1 MGKLAIRGGTPV
13 RKAPWPPWPVYD
25 DREITALTEVVRSR
39 NWGGYPEPNYR
50 AAKFARLFAQGHH
63 AKHGICA
70 ANGSVTLEIAL
81 KVAGLTF
88 GDEVIVP
95 ALTWVATAACAAH
108 VGAVPV
114 FVDVVPDTYCLD
126 PHRLE
131 AAIGPRTR
139 AVIPVH
145 LGSAVADL
153 DAILEIAQRRNLVVI
168 EDCAHAH
175 GNSWNGKK
183 VGSHGLLGSFSL
195 QTSKLLTAGEGGIL
209 ITSDD
214 LLAEKC
220 HSLVNCGR
228 KEPGYDTFPGSLL
241 GHNYRLTEFQAA
253 VLLTQL
259 GRLEEQWVVRQRNMG
274 HFTSR
279 LVEIPGIAP
288 LRCDPRQA
296 PFGAYQYVFRYDQAA
311 WNGIPRDIFCRA
323 LLAEGVPCEGPFYV
337 TLTRSPLLP
346 LRTSDFPQLRERYG
360 DGVTPEH
367 APCPVSDRAG
377 FEESVWLH
385 HPLFLGTEKDVD
397 DIADAIAKVRENLTE
412 LEGLAAGERGKRL
425 RGP

>member
-50 AAKFARLFAQGHH
+50 AAKFARLFAQAHD
-63 AKHGICA
+63 AAHGICA

-81 KVAGLTF
+81 RVAGIGY

-95 ALTWVATAACAAH
+95 ALTWVATAAAAIH

-114 FVDVVPDTYCLD
+114 FVDIDPDTYCLD
-126 PHRLE
+126 PTQLE

-153 DAILEIAQRRNLVVI
+153 DAILAIAARHQLVVI

-175 GNSWNGKK
+175 GSTWNGKK

-228 KEPGYDTFPGSLL
+228 KEPGYDTFPGELV

-259 GRLEEQWVVRQRNMG
+259 GRLDEQWAVRQRNMAR
-274 HFTSR
+274 FTGR
-279 LVEIPGIAP
+279 LAEIAGVRP

-296 PFGAYQYVFRYDQAA
+296 PFGAYQYVFRYDAA
-311 WNGIPRDIFCRA
+311 EWRDVPRDVFCRA
-323 LLAEGVPCEGPFYV
+323 LLAEGVPCEGAFYT

-346 LRTSDFPQLRERYG
+346 LRAADHPQLRTRYG
-360 DGVTPEH
+360 EALSPELV
-367 APCPVSDRAG
+367 PCPVADRAG

-397 DIADAIAKVRENLTE
+397 DLADAIAKVRENLTE
-412 LEGLAAGERGKRL
+412 LEGIAAGERGRRM
-425 RGP
+425 RGS